1 MILAVAS
8 YMLCVLLNWIC
19 DSQSVPFVFN
29 ANKIWQTRF
38 EVDYISSHVMGRWIW
53 MGSKITTR
61 ARVIS
66 LVTHKCIIEHV
77 ASLSDFQIWAWGRKK
92 VVKLRFMMSIISW
105 TCLSKYWTWW
115 FGESYWFER
124 EKNWTFILESADPQ
138 TQHCTMSI
146 LKDSLCVQF
155 WPTSSHRKH
164 YNPSVTTKMNE
175 MISWCQRGENEGDLC
190 CLRQHYFRTFGTEK
204 LCWLLF
210 NHVWNFFVLYFEFY
224 RMPCTF
230 NFLFIAIMKTVPGYI
245 SGKVPRLCCV
255 EVICW
260 GCGPHLFL
268 LQLRSMWK
276 LEVSDGIL
284 L

>member
-8 YMLCVLLNWIC
+8 HMLCVLLNWIR

-124 EKNWTFILESADPQ
+124 EKKLNIHFRI
-138 TQHCTMSI
+138 C
-146 LKDSLCVQF
+146 
-155 WPTSSHRKH
+155 WPTDATLH
-164 YNPSVTTKMNE
+164 YVNLKRLPLCPILTYKLTQETLQPKCDNKNE
-175 MISWCQRGENEGDLC
+175 WNDILMSKRWEWR
-190 CLRQHYFRTFGTEK
+190 
-204 LCWLLF
+204 WSLL
-210 NHVWNFFVLYFEFY
+210 
-224 RMPCTF
+224 P
-230 NFLFIAIMKTVPGYI
+230 
-245 SGKVPRLCCV
+245 
-255 EVICW
+255 
-260 GCGPHLFL
+260 
-268 LQLRSMWK
+268 
-276 LEVSDGIL
+276 
-284 L
+284 